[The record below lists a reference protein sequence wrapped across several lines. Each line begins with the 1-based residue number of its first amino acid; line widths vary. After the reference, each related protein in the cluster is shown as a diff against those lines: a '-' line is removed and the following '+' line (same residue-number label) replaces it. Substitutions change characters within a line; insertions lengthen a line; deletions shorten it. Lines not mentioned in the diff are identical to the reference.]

1 MADFINTIDVLG
13 DEVVMDSLIN
23 RTITEFKDDGLEA
36 IGAYAFAYC
45 KALRIVDLPNLQSV
59 GYQAFYATDSLD
71 FLTLPRVTTMDSRA
85 FDHQAAGNQNLVLSL
100 PSLPETKAYDF
111 WLNMKTL
118 RLDSATKIATNSIR
132 QCRTL
137 KYLYLLSAQT
147 IESSAFSISNA
158 IIALVLGGDA
168 VCTLGSVDTLSST
181 PIGSGTGYI
190 YVPRALVDSY
200 KAATNW
206 STYANQFRAL
216 EDYTVDGTITG
227 DLDETKI

>member
-1 MADFINTIDVLG
+1 MAEFINTIDRLG
-13 DEVVMDSLIN
+13 DDAVIDSIID
-23 RTITEFKDDGLEA
+23 RTITEFKDDSLVTV
-36 IGAYAFAYC
+36 GAYAFAYC
-45 KALRIVDLPNLQSV
+45 KALHIVDLPNLQSV
-59 GYQAFYATDSLD
+59 GCQAFYATDALD
-71 FLTLPRVTTMDSRA
+71 FLTLPRVTTLASRA
-85 FDHQAAGNQNLVLSL
+85 FDYQAAGNQNLVLSL

-137 KYLYLLSAQT
+137 KHLYLLSAQT
-147 IESSAFSISNA
+147 IESSAFSFSNS
-158 IIALVLGGDA
+158 IVALVLGGDV

-181 PIGSGTGYI
+181 PIGSGTGFI

-227 DLDETKI
+227 ELDESKI